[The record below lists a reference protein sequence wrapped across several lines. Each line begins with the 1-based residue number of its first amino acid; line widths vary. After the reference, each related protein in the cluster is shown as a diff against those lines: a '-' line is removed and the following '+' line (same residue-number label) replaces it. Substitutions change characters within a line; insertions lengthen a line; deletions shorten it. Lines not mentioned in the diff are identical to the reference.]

1 MFILAIFDRSNLWN
15 KIGTS
20 MAAPAI
26 TGLIVLLQQHY
37 KNTNTVLW
45 RQQP

>member
-1 MFILAIFDRSNLWN
+1 MKDR
-15 KIGTS
+15 TS

-37 KNTNTVLW
+37 QNTNTVL
-45 RQQP
+45 